1 MKRITEY
8 LENQEHSNIERR
20 SRSAAAPLCVILV
33 SILVIVISATPAVP
47 STEVSM
53 VLVFLSIVGLIAGI
67 IMLINAKGKN
77 KYLYVYRPT
86 GSPMKHWSIYIDDN
100 AFRLA
105 KSCFDN
111 RDFSRFTEIKTTSL
125 SSHCLEIYGND
136 DCYALQLLHY
146 EINND
151 VCPDCELH
159 VIEGPETKIVSKFLH
174 R

>member
-1 MKRITEY
+1 MKKITEY
-8 LENQEHSNIERR
+8 LENQEHTNIERR
-20 SRSAAAPLCVILV
+20 NQSAAVPLCVILV

-47 STEVSM
+47 STTVSL
-53 VLVFLSIVGLIAGI
+53 VLVFLSIIGLIAGI
-67 IMLINAKGKN
+67 VMYFNAKGKN
-77 KYLYVYRPT
+77 KYIYVYRPT
-86 GSPMKHWSIYIDDN
+86 GNRMKHWSIYIDDN

-105 KSCFDN
+105 KSCFEN
-111 RDFSRFTEIKTTSL
+111 QDFSRFAEIKTTSL

-151 VCPDCELH
+151 FCPDCELH
-159 VIEGPETKIVSKFLH
+159 IMEGPEAKIVSKFLQ